1 MPALLVVLLVVV
13 PLAELYVLIQVG
25 HVLGAPLTIL
35 LLLLDSALG
44 AWLLRREG
52 RRTWAAFRTAT
63 TQGAVPTRE
72 VADGALVLLG
82 GALMLTPGFVTD
94 VVGVLCV
101 LPPTRALLRRR
112 LVAYAGRRLLTPR
125 RPGADGSGTIDGE
138 VLDP

>member
-1 MPALLVVLLVVV
+1 VPALLVVLLVVV
-13 PLAELYVLIQVG
+13 PLVELYVLIQVG
-25 HVLGAPLTIL
+25 SVIGAPLTIL
-35 LLLLDSALG
+35 LLLLDGVLG

-63 TQGAVPTRE
+63 AQGAVPARE

-94 VVGVLCV
+94 IVGVLCV

-112 LVAYAGRRLLTPR
+112 LTAYVGRRLLVPR
-125 RPGADGSGTIDGE
+125 PPGRGSGTVDGE
-138 VLDP
+138 VVDP